1 MTQPVRM
8 TAAELV
14 AMQQTPKQAR
24 VRGAVRT
31 ASADGITHDSALES
45 RWWGQLQLLQAA
57 GQITDLKR
65 QVNIALLGRNGPIL
79 TPKGRQMH
87 YRADFTWTDRDGAP
101 VVADAKGHKTE
112 TYIIK
117 RAILAAQG
125 VTIREL
131 K

>member
-1 MTQPVRM
+1 MTQPLRM

-14 AMQQTPKQAR
+14 AMQQTPKQGR
-24 VRGAVRT
+24 VRGAERT
-31 ASADGITHDSALES
+31 VSADGTKHDSKLES
-45 RWWGQLQLLQAA
+45 RWWAQLQLLQAA

-65 QVNIALLGRNGPIL
+65 QVNIPLVPGGVPIL

-112 TYIIK
+112 TYIMK

-131 K
+131 T